1 MCQMKQPHA
10 TCRCPHN
17 FTLPKAQGA
26 VPMLTCKQRA
36 GAGARASTWL
46 QARGS
51 KAVAGD
57 IVSTWSWPRRSE
69 SGAGDRVGA
78 RVQARGSEAVAG
90 DMVSTPSQ
98 LHWHVLHWHVC
109 GPHLFSHSYLTTLQD
124 CNVQALHLL
133 MTHTT
138 TTVALLTT
146 VLGGC
151 LHTHFEG
158 THPSCLPTVLPRNK
172 EQPRSTSTGSKPRW
186 ALQPSHVV
194 PNAHNKCM
202 LCMHPKEHGTTG

>member
-1 MCQMKQPHA
+1 
-10 TCRCPHN
+10 
-17 FTLPKAQGA
+17 
-26 VPMLTCKQRA
+26 MLTCKQRA

-172 EQPRSTSTGSKPRW
+172 EQPRNFHWVPTHAGRCSPVMWCPLHTTSACFACIQRNTE
-186 ALQPSHVV
+186 QQVD
-194 PNAHNKCM
+194 
-202 LCMHPKEHGTTG
+202 